1 VSLQVKEIHAL
12 NEEIGRVTTLQYRAP
27 ELCDLYQKLGID
39 EKVDIWALGVVL
51 YKLCYFT
58 TPFEESGQ
66 VIRWK
71 NVGYPVRVPISQKTP
86 PLSLY
91 PFLAGNH

>member
-1 VSLQVKEIHAL
+1 LQVKEIHAL

-66 VIRWK
+66 VIVYILFECQSLK
-71 NVGYPVRVPISQKTP
+71 KLP
-86 PLSLY
+86 PSLSTH
-91 PFLAGNH
+91 F